1 MVKIENNN
9 NELKLIDGTCFV
21 IKNNKNILAINNH
34 YQLQSDEIII
44 ANSSTKMIFKKDGI
58 EQVIDQP
65 VSTCSMLSADGLK
78 IVSLKHGIDFN
89 HDGIKNT
96 PFSDNDIS
104 AIQNAILTGQD
115 PTKLFEATAAGD
127 VGLNGSSATASFITI
142 NYDNDSMLA
151 KAGFDTAYEPSVKKS
166 HIEDGGSISYSKLDA
181 GVTITTIGGDN
192 VINENESHSKVP
204 VTGTVDGDVKVG
216 DTVTVTVDGKA
227 VGTAT
232 VESHNG
238 KLTWTADVDG
248 SVLDNATTDNVTA
261 TVTTHDEAGHSA
273 TATDDHIYTVDTDIA
288 AAITITSIATDGV
301 INAGEAQSNVSVTGT
316 VGADVKVGD
325 TVTVVVD
332 GQTVGTTKVVEQ
344 DGKLT
349 WTAEVDG
356 SILDGATAD
365 SVTATVTTTDKAG
378 NSATATNVHPYGV
391 DTDIAA
397 AITITSIATDGV
409 INADEADSN
418 VPVTGT
424 VGKDV
429 KVGDTVT
436 ITVDGQTVGTTNV
449 VEQDGKLTWTAEVEG
464 SALAGAT
471 ADSVTATVTTTDKAG
486 NSATATN
493 VHPYGVDTD
502 IAAAITITSI
512 ATDGVINADEADSN
526 VPVTGTVGKDV
537 KVGDTV
543 TITVDGQT
551 VGTTN
556 VVEQDGKLTW
566 TAEVEGSAL
575 AGATAD
581 SVTATVTTTDKA
593 GNSATATNVHPY
605 GVDTDIAAAITITS
619 IATDNNV
626 TGPDSEQSQ
635 AIIGTVGGDVKV
647 NDIVTVTLDGKTL
660 GTAKVQ
666 ADKSWSLSVDGKVL
680 LDANTDHVGAAV
692 TTTDT
697 AGNSKTVT
705 AEHDYTVNVHPTID
719 INPITGDDVV
729 TAHEGE
735 AKQIVVT
742 GTVAG
747 DAQSGDKVV
756 VTIDKQHYD
765 TTVNSDLTWSVSV
778 DSAQITSHS
787 EVSASVTTTHY
798 GDHNKTA
805 SSIEDYSQAT
815 IKLVEGDLE
824 PRINPDYLAQ
834 SHHDFTVKVINK
846 DLIASSL
853 SLAKDTESVL
863 ISELNQLTSGGDALT
878 FKPTTNEQGVITLT
892 GYTAKDDKVVS
903 LTLTPSADQQGDVT
917 VSMTLTEYQ
926 PLDHLSQSGT
936 YVNVT
941 REGEPLNISVP
952 VQLGNIDGDLLA
964 KPIDVNVTIKDGA
977 LPAFGTDATLDY
989 QEAGH
994 QTQTNG
1000 SHIELT
1006 LGSDTIK
1013 SLNFELS
1020 DTAKATLAG
1029 LTSNTQETEYTVDGN
1044 VIHVFTGK
1052 VSSPATD
1059 VLTITIEK
1067 DGKYT
1072 VTQHQALEQNNK
1084 ADDIQLDL
1092 GIKATDFDND
1102 STSSAISIKI
1112 EDGRDPVITNASSI
1126 TVQEHNEK
1134 LDSAKGDLTVQVGS
1148 DNVIDYKVD
1157 IESFNK
1163 NVHITSHDQL
1173 VQLVQ
1178 TSNGL
1183 YEGKVGDEVIFKYTL
1198 VSTGHYVF
1206 TMVGELDQTGT
1217 DKIKFGIPVY
1227 AIDADN
1233 DHSKAFNV
1241 EINVQDGTAV
1251 LAPESVIGNE
1261 DSKGIVIDPITVDL
1275 FDIDQGDKVDN
1286 LVIHVGDTVAGT
1298 FMLDGKVLNVIDGKI
1313 EISGDKFSTDTAKS
1327 TSKLDGLTFIPTHDY
1342 SIYNNGDKPLTFNMD
1357 VKVSTDTGPVVELS
1371 QPLNITVLGIADKPV
1386 WSSKTVDH
1394 YTINEDSTNGAN
1406 LNILADP
1413 TDKDGSEAVFWYR
1426 ISLPS
1431 DEHGKVYGDIAII
1444 KDGVITIIKD
1454 SSYVSSSDV
1463 ANVHIIPKANFSGD
1477 IKVDVQAFSSEKG
1490 KYVEKYR
1497 ADSDIKELTINVLPI
1512 ADEGSLS
1519 TSHIESTE
1527 DKPIALVD
1535 GIHLFES
1542 VDQDKSEHRFVQLS
1556 DLPKGFKLLLDGH
1569 VVAMDNGKYE
1579 IAYDQLHRLTLSP
1592 KDDISGD
1599 FKITV
1604 TGIIK
1609 DIAHITVDG
1618 KTEEKTDS
1626 IEFGKKSL
1634 DINIK
1639 GDPDTPVIDPDTTG
1653 GWESVDNDKGIC
1665 TVINENGKTS
1675 LNINVSSGEDHH
1687 EHAPDKSETLS
1698 VVLSDIPEGVTFE
1711 TAAGQ
1716 DLPLVYAGLVNGK
1729 ITYQLKLSAS
1739 DGESINDTL
1748 KNLTIVAPK
1757 NSTDTIKMTMTT
1769 IVTEDDGKSSNSPI
1783 TQEIY
1788 IHIVPQLAPLISIGT
1803 EDISTVIDWEPKAD
1817 DGKPI
1822 VLPIGETLGGLTIN
1836 GIEGGYSLFIN
1847 GKQLT
1852 VSQGIAVLSSDQF
1865 QFLLSNPK
1873 ALTLTA
1879 PHNSDKDTALTLD
1892 FTVAVDCGNK
1902 VTIDKH
1908 ITETINVDIKA
1919 VVEDGGLDIKQIL
1932 PGDKSQVVVD
1942 DGKFDP
1948 RTQYGEKSNPV
1959 HSDQEGKVD
1968 LSVAWDLDGTASDG
1982 SESIKNA
1989 VITVMSMTLNKN
2001 DKADF
2006 IVEYGQGDQTKA
2018 AISLGH
2024 NQWLVP
2030 ESGLAHLNIQ
2040 AVNGYKGI
2048 ATVTVNADI
2057 LDKSDEQINDTSD
2070 QDSKDITSEKIYI
2083 DFSGES
2089 QSGSSGDKDQVD
2101 NISHIELVHPSISGS
2116 EDTPTSLGS
2125 QLVKH
2130 LEITSTDSQAQ
2141 EGQLTF
2147 IIKANSLPKG
2157 SVIEGSEKIHV
2168 EYNSSLHE
2176 YIVTANAN
2184 NITTALSD
2192 LTLTTPTD
2200 YAGKFDLS
2208 VDVVNTNPNTGE
2220 IIQTGDVKVP
2230 VIIAPVVDE
2239 LKDVT
2244 ITTTDKEDSNEVI
2257 LHVHV
2262 PLTDSSETVKTVTLT
2277 LADSKQGYFIDHGK
2291 SVQTIIV
2298 NESELNN
2305 IKFKPSVKHFSG
2317 EVKISGVVDIVD
2329 TGDGKVIS
2337 VSGNK
2342 KYSTSVNIEP
2352 INDDIQWDVKDT
2364 TIYGSEDSDITLSG
2378 ISGKVVDAAES
2389 ISSIKLEHVPDGFIV
2404 HGAVNNSDGVW
2415 TIAVPKDSKS
2425 FNLNNISI
2433 TPSGNFSGK
2442 ADIQV
2447 VVYNQE
2453 EGTALPHENVY
2464 SKPITIDVKPVSDG
2478 VDTNINTNISGN
2490 ENSPIILDLG
2500 IHAIDNK
2507 IHPNTHGK
2515 NVHEN
2520 GAESLQITIT
2530 NVPDSSSFT
2539 LPEGVAGSAEKQVD
2553 GSWVIKG
2560 IGSHLDTLIFHP
2572 GDANKNNWNGKLS
2585 IDIHAVDNGVVGT
2598 TVEKTIHVDVNAV
2611 NDAPVNH
2618 IPSDPLTV
2626 DEDKPLL
2633 IKGLSISDVDSHD
2646 DNAKMNMT
2654 VTLKVKDGHV
2664 SFADNVDTH
2673 GLNISYDK
2681 DHNMVIN
2688 GNINTINKALAEG
2701 VTYLGKSNFS
2711 GVDTLT
2717 MVTDDNGNSGAG
2729 NPISVTNTININV
2742 TPKAD
2747 APSLSLSTDHL
2758 QTAAIQS
2765 SLGTML
2771 PLIGLI
2777 VAASADA
2784 SETLTIKISDLGSAS
2799 IVDKAGNVIGTDLG
2813 NGEWQITAQDL
2824 SDVYI
2829 KDLDQGSHTIRVE
2842 AVSTES
2848 DGSQAISPPVNI
2860 NVVVD
2865 DLSATNNVIG
2875 QNSASDQAN
2884 LVIDSTA
2891 QATLL
2896 GGDGNDILVGGLA
2909 SDILVGGR
2917 GDDILW
2923 GGDLDGNGDGVK
2935 DTFLWSDSDFGT
2947 ANAPATDTIMDF
2959 EVGID
2964 TINLGDALDSQKI
2977 QSLDYLN
2984 NHLNIV
2990 EQQDNTEI
2998 QIFDDHH
3005 KVVQNIILNG
3015 VSHNDLFGD
3024 NTASMTN
3031 EDKLGSLLNSGN
3043 LELSDNFGNQQE
3055 NTLVADN
3062 QGESLFGFDGND
3074 ILVAGQGNDILTGG
3088 SGDDVFTWH
3097 ETSLSTK
3104 TDTITDFE
3112 LGKDKIDIRE
3122 LLANDDKSDID
3133 DLLKHVSADVDSK
3146 GNVNLTVDSDNGHTQ
3161 NIDININPHHE
3172 LGLADGAS
3180 SADIVSSL
3188 FNHNAFQ
3195 VDNNH

>member
-1 MVKIENNN
+1 
-9 NELKLIDGTCFV
+9 
-21 IKNNKNILAINNH
+21 
-34 YQLQSDEIII
+34 
-44 ANSSTKMIFKKDGI
+44 
-58 EQVIDQP
+58 
-65 VSTCSMLSADGLK
+65 
-78 IVSLKHGIDFN
+78 
-89 HDGIKNT
+89 
-96 PFSDNDIS
+96 
-104 AIQNAILTGQD
+104 
-115 PTKLFEATAAGD
+115 
-127 VGLNGSSATASFITI
+127 
-142 NYDNDSMLA
+142 
-151 KAGFDTAYEPSVKKS
+151 
-166 HIEDGGSISYSKLDA
+166 
-181 GVTITTIGGDN
+181 
-192 VINENESHSKVP
+192 
-204 VTGTVDGDVKVG
+204 
-216 DTVTVTVDGKA
+216 
-227 VGTAT
+227 
-232 VESHNG
+232 
-238 KLTWTADVDG
+238 
-248 SVLDNATTDNVTA
+248 
-261 TVTTHDEAGHSA
+261 
-273 TATDDHIYTVDTDIA
+273 
-288 AAITITSIATDGV
+288 
-301 INAGEAQSNVSVTGT
+301 
-316 VGADVKVGD
+316 
-325 TVTVVVD
+325 
-332 GQTVGTTKVVEQ
+332 
-344 DGKLT
+344 
-349 WTAEVDG
+349 
-356 SILDGATAD
+356 
-365 SVTATVTTTDKAG
+365 
-378 NSATATNVHPYGV
+378 
-391 DTDIAA
+391 
-397 AITITSIATDGV
+397 
-409 INADEADSN
+409 
-418 VPVTGT
+418 
-424 VGKDV
+424 
-429 KVGDTVT
+429 VGDTVT
-436 ITVDGQTVGTTNV
+436 ITVDGHAVGTTKV
-449 VEQDGKLTWTAEVEG
+449 VEHDGKLTWTAEVEG
-464 SALAGAT
+464 SALAGAK
-471 ADSVTATVTTTDKAG
+471 ADSVTATVTTTDDAG

-493 VHPYGVDTD
+493 VD
-502 IAAAITITSI
+502 
-512 ATDGVINADEADSN
+512 
-526 VPVTGTVGKDV
+526 
-537 KVGDTV
+537 
-543 TITVDGQT
+543 
-551 VGTTN
+551 
-556 VVEQDGKLTW
+556 
-566 TAEVEGSAL
+566 
-575 AGATAD
+575 
-581 SVTATVTTTDKA
+581 
-593 GNSATATNVHPY
+593 PY

-680 LDANTDHVGAAV
+680 LDANTDHVSATV
-692 TTTDT
+692 TSKDT

-729 TAHEGE
+729 TEHEGE

-798 GDHNKTA
+798 GDHNNTA

-1275 FDIDQGDKVDN
+1275 FDIDQGEKIEKLTIN
-1286 LVIHVGDTVAGT
+1286 VGDKSHGIFKYNGSV
-1298 FMLDGKVLNVIDGKI
+1298 LDVHDGKI
-1313 EISGDKFSTDTAKS
+1313 EISGSEFTSVGNNAEFQLSGLIFVPDHDFSTFSNDR
-1327 TSKLDGLTFIPTHDY
+1327 
-1342 SIYNNGDKPLTFNMD
+1342 KPLTFDMD
-1357 VKVSTDTGPVVELS
+1357 VSVHTKTTDILLS

-1394 YTINEDSTNGAN
+1394 YTINEDSPNGAN
-1406 LNILADP
+1406 LNILAEP
-1413 TDKDGSEAVFWYR
+1413 TDKDGSEHVDWYR

-1444 KDGVITIIKD
+1444 KNGVIEKYINNG
-1454 SSYVSSSDV
+1454 SYASASEIM
-1463 ANVHIIPKANFSGD
+1463 NVHIIPKANFSGD
-1477 IKVDVQAFSSEKG
+1477 IKVNVQALNYDSPQVVDG
-1490 KYVEKYR
+1490 K
-1497 ADSDIKELTINVLPI
+1497 ASAFSDIKNLTINVLPD

-1519 TSHIESTE
+1519 TSHIESIE
-1527 DKPIALVD
+1527 DQVIRLVD

-1542 VDQDKSEHRFVQLS
+1542 VDQDKSEHLFVQLS

-1579 IAYDQLHRLTLSP
+1579 IAYDQLDRLQLSP

-1639 GDPDTPVIDPDTTG
+1639 GDPDTPVIVPDTIG
-1653 GWESVDNDKGIC
+1653 GWESVDKGKGIC

-1675 LNINVSSGEDHH
+1675 LNINVSSGEDYNG
-1687 EHAPDKSETLS
+1687 HAPDKSETLS

-1716 DLPLVYAGLVNGK
+1716 DLPLVYAGLVNGQ

-1739 DGESINDTL
+1739 DGESIKDTL

-1836 GIEGGYSLFIN
+1836 GIEGGYSVSIDGTALQIIN
-1847 GKQLT
+1847 
-1852 VSQGIAVLSSDQF
+1852 GIAVLSSDQF
-1865 QFLLSNPK
+1865 KFLLSNPE

-1902 VTIDKH
+1902 ETTEKH
-1908 ITETINVDIKA
+1908 ITETVNVDIKA
-1919 VVEDGGLDIKQIL
+1919 AVEEGGLDIKQIL

-1942 DGKFDP
+1942 DGKFAHDH
-1948 RTQYGEKSNPV
+1948 YGEQVSNPV
-1959 HSDQEGKVD
+1959 KSDEQGKVD
-1968 LSVAWDLDGTASDG
+1968 LSVAWDLDGTANDG

-2116 EDTPTSLGS
+2116 EDTPTLLGK

-2130 LEITSTDSQAQ
+2130 LEITSTDSQPQ

-2184 NITTALSD
+2184 NITTVLSG

-2291 SVQTIIV
+2291 YVQTIIV

-2500 IHAIDNK
+2500 IKAFDDQKTIND
-2507 IHPNTHGK
+2507 PGT

-2520 GAESLQITIT
+2520 GAESLQVTIT

-2799 IVDKAGNVIGTDLG
+2799 IVDKAGNVIGIYLG

-2990 EQQDNTEI
+2990 EQQGNTEI
-2998 QIFDDHH
+2998 QIFDDQHQ
-3005 KVVQNIILNG
+3005 VVQNIILNG
-3015 VSHNDLFGD
+3015 VSQNDLFGD

-3043 LELSDNFGNQQE
+3043 LELSDNFGNQQD
-3055 NTLVADN
+3055 NTLIADN
-3062 QGESLFGFDGND
+3062 QGKSLFGFDSNH

-3172 LGLADGAS
+3172 LGLADGVS